1 MSERMACAVELDH
14 LVLRCADV
22 EAARAFYEAI
32 GLVFAK
38 ERHGAGPEHFACTLG
53 EFVLELYPASGRP
66 TASVRIG
73 LRVGDVRAVVERVRE
88 AGGCVVRAEGA
99 QPTALVRDP
108 DGNDI
113 ALSSV
118 TLALSAEDAR

>member
-1 MSERMACAVELDH
+1 MSV
-14 LVLRCADV
+14 
-22 EAARAFYEAI
+22 
-32 GLVFAK
+32 
-38 ERHGAGPEHFACTLG
+38 CTLG
-53 EFVLELYPASGRP
+53 GCVLELYPASGRP

-108 DGNDI
+108 DGNDVAI
-113 ALSSV
+113 SGV
-118 TLALSAEDAR
+118 PSAARAYDPR